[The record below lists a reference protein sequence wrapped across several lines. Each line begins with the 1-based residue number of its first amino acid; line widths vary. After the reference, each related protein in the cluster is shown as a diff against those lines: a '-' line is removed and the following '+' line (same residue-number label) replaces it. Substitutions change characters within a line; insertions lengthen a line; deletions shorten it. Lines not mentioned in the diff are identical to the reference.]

1 MPMVKVSTLIHRVD
15 GFDEKATS
23 DETRETSDQNIDT
36 QFLEDLLEPLMF
48 DPGEKI
54 VQKILHNV

>member
-1 MPMVKVSTLIHRVD
+1 MVKVSTLIHRVD
-15 GFDEKATS
+15 GFDEKAAS
-23 DETRETSDQNIDT
+23 DETREPSDQNIDT
-36 QFLEDLLEPLMF
+36 QFLADLLEPLMF